1 MSEPQ
6 NATFLTEAVMAGGD
20 WRALE
25 LAVSRLLLHCGWK
38 NIQYVG
44 ESGDKGADVLAVRAN
59 PSKGT
64 DDSYLI
70 QVKAVNSNSYVGK
83 SAVDQA
89 VKGQAYYKAKVVVV
103 ATNGDFTKSAYDR
116 RDDLNR
122 QGYDV
127 RLWNGKFLTDLVSN
141 WPEYSEEK
149 RSPREYQSKIVD
161 SVVKGFHSGRRKAL
175 FVVATGLGKTVIASS
190 VADLLYSTGLKK
202 ILVLCHA
209 TDLAFQLQR
218 SFWAQISKN
227 IPTRIFMDGE
237 PPVPSDGI
245 NFGLYQTLFGYLGGI
260 EPTAFDLIIVDEAH
274 HALANAFSS
283 CIEHL
288 SPKLLIGMTATPW
301 RGDGTSIESIFGEP
315 IEKVSLVDG
324 MRMGFLAKVD
334 YRMMCDNIDWEQVPK
349 LARTSLSIRDLNK
362 RLFLPQRDDAVIAK
376 LLELTASME
385 RPRIAIFSPSK
396 NHADTF
402 AGKLVSSGIPA
413 ANMSVD
419 DKVKRRQ
426 VLLNFSSGKIKAVT
440 AVDVLNEGID
450 VPDVNILVFLRATHS
465 RRIFVQQLGRGLRI
479 SPGKEKVIVLDFVTD
494 IRRLAAVKEL
504 DKEAKADPKPGEVET
519 VFLRNGVVTFS
530 NEKAQ
535 KFVDAWL
542 DDVASLQDQ
551 DDAERLAFPDTE
563 AWS

>member
-1 MSEPQ
+1 MSNPH
-6 NATFLTEAVMAGGD
+6 NVTFLTDAVMAGGD

-44 ESGDKGADVLAVRAN
+44 ESGDKGADVLAVREN
-59 PSKGT
+59 PSKRI

-83 SAVDQA
+83 HAVDQA
-89 VKGQAYYKAKVVVV
+89 LKGQTYYKAKVVVV

-116 RDDLNR
+116 RDELNR

-127 RLWNGKFLTDLVSN
+127 RLWNGKFLTDLVSK
-141 WPEYSEEK
+141 WSEYSEEK
-149 RSPREYQSKIVD
+149 RAPREYQSKIVD
-161 SVVKGFHSGRRKAL
+161 SILKSFHNGRRKAL

-190 VADLLYSTGLKK
+190 IADLLYSAGLKK

-209 TDLAFQLQR
+209 TDLAIQLQQ
-218 SFWAQISKN
+218 SFWPQISKK

-376 LLELTASME
+376 LLELTSSVN

-504 DKEAKADPKPGEVET
+504 DKEAKADPKPGKVET

-542 DDVASLQDQ
+542 DDVVSLQDQ

>member
-6 NATFLTEAVMAGGD
+6 NETFLTEAVMAGGD

-44 ESGDKGADVLAVRAN
+44 ESGDKGADVLAVRAS
-59 PSKGT
+59 PSKGI

-89 VKGQAYYKAKVVVV
+89 VKGQAYYKARVVVV

-127 RLWNGKFLTDLVSN
+127 RLWNGKFLTDLVSK

-149 RSPREYQSKIVD
+149 RSPRAYQSKIVD
-161 SVVKGFHSGRRKAL
+161 SVVKGYHSGRRKAL

-190 VADLLYSTGLKK
+190 VADFLYSTGLKK

-237 PPVPSDGI
+237 PPVPSYGI

-413 ANMSVD
+413 ANMSID

-519 VFLRNGVVTFS
+519 VFLRDGVVTFS

-563 AWS
+563 ACS

>member
-6 NATFLTEAVMAGGD
+6 DATFLTEAVTAGGD

-59 PSKGT
+59 PSKGI

-127 RLWNGKFLTDLVSN
+127 RLWNGKFLTDLVAK

>member
-1 MSEPQ
+1 
-6 NATFLTEAVMAGGD
+6 MAGGD

-38 NIQYVG
+38 NIQYIG
-44 ESGDKGADVLAVRAN
+44 ESGDKGADVLAVRPN
-59 PSKGT
+59 PSKGA

-70 QVKAVNSNSYVGK
+70 QVKAVHSSSYVGK
-83 SAVDQA
+83 SAIDQA

-127 RLWNGKFLTDLVSN
+127 KLWNGKFLTDLVSS
-141 WPEYSEEK
+141 WPEYSEER
-149 RSPREYQSKIVD
+149 RSTRQYQSKIVD
-161 SVVKGFHSGRRKAL
+161 SVVRGFHNGRRKAL

-190 VADLLYSTGLKK
+190 IADLLYSTGLKK

-227 IPTRIFMDGE
+227 IPTRIFMGGE

-324 MRMGFLAKVD
+324 MRLGFLAKVD

-376 LLELTASME
+376 LLELTASMD

-396 NHADTF
+396 KHADTF

-419 DKVKRRQ
+419 DKIKRRQ
-426 VLLNFSSGKIKAVT
+426 VLLNFSSGKIAAVT

-479 SPGKEKVIVLDFVTD
+479 SPRKEKVIVLDFVTD

-504 DKEAKADPKPGEVET
+504 DKEAKAEPKSGEIET

-535 KFVDAWL
+535 RFVDAWL

-563 AWS
+563 VWS